1 MTARDAISLI
11 NVKPLSDKA
20 PRVDG
25 GMHLLDVIP
34 GLLDAPGRELRV
46 AEGERTGII
55 DQTSLMEAIG
65 RMIAPRYDCSV
76 IELDCAPADYSASM
90 LARAVE
96 DCDVHLVDMFTT
108 PGEEGYIRVT
118 LRVRCIDPSPVVHSL
133 ERYGYLVAATYPGR
147 DAGLTA
153 DFERLLAVQTLINV

>member
-11 NVKPLSDKA
+11 NIKPLSDKA

-34 GLLDAPGRELRV
+34 GLLDAPERKLEV
-46 AEGERTGII
+46 SEGERTGII
-55 DQTSLMEAIG
+55 DESSLMEAIG

-76 IELDCAPADYSASM
+76 IELDCAPADYSASI

-96 DCDVHLVDMFTT
+96 DCDVHLVDLLTT
-108 PGEEGYIRVT
+108 PGEEGCLRVT
-118 LRVRCIDPSPVVHSL
+118 LRVRCADPTPVVHSL
-133 ERYGYLVAATYPGR
+133 ERYGFRVASTFPGR